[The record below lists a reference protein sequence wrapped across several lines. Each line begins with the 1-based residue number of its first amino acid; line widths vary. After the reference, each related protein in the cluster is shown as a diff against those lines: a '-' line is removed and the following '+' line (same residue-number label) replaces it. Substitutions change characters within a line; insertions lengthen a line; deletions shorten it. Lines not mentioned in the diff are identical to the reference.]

1 MDRRRLRVVWTPE
14 AEADLEE
21 GVTYIAR
28 DNVSAAIATEERVFD
43 CAEGLSDFPNKG
55 RLRLDGRRELVVAA
69 TPFLLIY
76 RIELADVVILRVWHT
91 SREPFA

>member
-1 MDRRRLRVVWTPE
+1 MRVIWTPE

-43 CAEGLSDFPNKG
+43 AADGLSDFPNKG
-55 RLRLDGRRELVVAA
+55 RARLDGRRELVVAA
-69 TPFLLIY
+69 TPFLLVY
-76 RIELADVVILRVWHT
+76 RAEPGSVVILRVWHT

>member
-1 MDRRRLRVVWTPE
+1 MRLIWTPE

-28 DNVSAAIATEERVFD
+28 DNVSAAIATEDRVLE
-43 CAEGLSDFPNKG
+43 AVNGLRDFPNKG
-55 RLRLDGRRELVVAA
+55 RARPDGRRELIVTG

-76 RIELADVVILRVWHT
+76 RTEPESILVLRVWHM
-91 SREPFA
+91 SREPF